1 MLPTTTPAATTI
13 RPTPAEPAAERAAP
27 ADEPVTYIR
36 PSSGWIGVDWAE
48 LFRYR
53 ELLNFLV
60 WRDVKVK
67 YKQAMLGLA
76 WSVLL
81 PMISLAVYASVAIAA
96 GMNAKLAGDSPPPLL
111 IWMFAGLVPWLFLQR
126 AISDGGMSLLNNQS
140 LMTKIYLPR
149 LYLPLAACGN
159 ALVDMMINV
168 GLLGAIAVGCFVKY
182 GWAPSWQIVFVIPLF
197 ALLFVAALGLA
208 FTLSA
213 ATVLYRDLRFII
225 PFIVQFG
232 LWLSAVPYP
241 LNLFGGKTKML
252 FALNPLTGIISGFRS
267 AITGQPWEFLHL
279 GTSVVL
285 SVALL
290 TFGLFYFKR
299 VERLFADIA

>member
-1 MLPTTTPAATTI
+1 MLASEQASPPPASPAAA
-13 RPTPAEPAAERAAP
+13 PTVQGNEIVIQPAR
-27 ADEPVTYIR
+27 
-36 PSSGWIGVDWAE
+36 GWIGVDWAE
-48 LFRYR
+48 LVRYR
-53 ELLNFLV
+53 ELLSFLV

-67 YKQAMLGLA
+67 YKQAVLGLA

-81 PMISLAVYASVAIAA
+81 PIISLCVYGGVALAS
-96 GMNAKLAGDSPPPLL
+96 GFSAKLAGDPAPPLM

-126 AISDGGMSLLNNQS
+126 AISDGGMSLVSNQA

-149 LYLPLAACGN
+149 LYLPLSACGN
-159 ALVDMMINV
+159 ALVDMTINV
-168 GLLGAIAVGCFVKY
+168 GLLGLIGLACFVQY
-182 GWAPSWQIVFVIPLF
+182 GWAPGWQIVFVVPLV

-232 LWLSAVPYP
+232 LWLSAVPFP
-241 LNLFGGKTKML
+241 LNLFGERTKML

-267 AITGQPWEFLHL
+267 AITGQPWEWLHL